1 MDIQMLLKKDIMILD
16 LKAQNQI
23 SAIKEMVAQLKDK
36 GYVTNE
42 DQVTTGVLEREG
54 LGSTGLG
61 NGLAIPHVKCRAIK
75 EPVVLFAK
83 SKSGVDYNAMDGE
96 PVYIFLMIAVPEN
109 KEAGNLH
116 LEVLAEVSKLF
127 IDNEFINRLR
137 EAQSAN
143 DVSSIFTSALLI
155 LRKEEQIVSDTGT
168 SQLIVAV
175 TACPTGIA
183 HTFMAEKS
191 LIETGKRMGVRVRV
205 ETNGSEGVGN
215 RLTQEEIMNSI
226 GVIIA
231 ADKKIEMGRF
241 AGKSLVETS
250 VSAGIKTP
258 EVLIRKILAG
268 NASVY
273 QDDSGENMEDDS
285 KNGRPNNI
293 YKHLMNGVSHMLPF
307 VVGGGILLAVSF
319 LLENTVGTDHPVY
332 SFFGMAG
339 SNAFSFLIPILAAY
353 IAMSIGDQP
362 ALMPGMVGGLMAANG
377 GAGFLG
383 GLAAG
388 FISGYGMNQI
398 KRLSKKMP
406 ESLNG
411 TKPTLVYPVVGLILV
426 AASMQWVV
434 TPIFSALNEIIN
446 NALLNMG
453 TTNSILL
460 GAVLGGM
467 MAIDLGGPFNKAAY
481 TFALGVYTTTNDSS
495 LMSVVMLGGMVPPL
509 AIAISTTFFK
519 RKYTKE
525 DQQSGITNYVLGLS
539 FVSEGAIPFAAVD
552 PLRVLSSSIL
562 GSAIA
567 GGLSQMWKVTMP
579 APHGGIFVSVLSN
592 KPVHFCLA
600 LVIGSV
606 ISGIVL
612 GVWKKEV

>member
-16 LKAQNQI
+16 LKAHDKVSVIN
-23 SAIKEMVAQLKDK
+23 EMVNQLQEK
-36 GYVTNE
+36 GYVTNGK
-42 DQVTTGVLEREG
+42 QVEAGVLEREE

-61 NGLAIPHVKCRAIK
+61 NGLAIPHVKNRAIK

-127 IDNEFINRLR
+127 IDNDFIYRLR
-137 EAQSAN
+137 DVQSA
-143 DVSSIFTSALLI
+143 DEVSAIFQSALWA
-155 LRKEEQIVSDTGT
+155 LRDEERMIPDARN

-191 LIETGKRMGVRVRV
+191 LIETGKRMSVRVRV

-215 RLTQEEIMNSI
+215 RLTPEEIENCI

-231 ADKKIEMGRF
+231 ADKKVEMGRF
-241 AGKSLVETS
+241 AGKPLVEDS
-250 VSAGIKTP
+250 VSAAIKTP
-258 EVLIRKILAG
+258 EQLIRKILGG
-268 NASVY
+268 NVPVY
-273 QDDSGENMEDDS
+273 QDGSGVNTED
-285 KNGRPNNI
+285 KNKMGNTKNI

-319 LLENTVGTDHPVY
+319 LLENTVGANHPVY
-332 SFFGMAG
+332 SFFSMVG
-339 SNAFSFLIPILAAY
+339 SKAFNFLIPILAAY

-362 ALMPGMVGGLMAANG
+362 ALMPGMVGGLMAVDG

-388 FISGYGMNQI
+388 FISGYGMKQI
-398 KRLSKKMP
+398 KRLCKKMP
-406 ESLNG
+406 DSLSG
-411 TKPTLVYPVVGLILV
+411 TKPTLVYPVIGLILV
-426 AASMQWVV
+426 SASMYLVV
-434 TPIFSALNEIIN
+434 TPIFSALNGLIN
-446 NALLNMG
+446 NALTNMG
-453 TTNSILL
+453 TANSALL
-460 GAVLGGM
+460 GALLGGM

-495 LMSVVMLGGMVPPL
+495 LMAAVMLGGMVPPL

-519 RKYTKE
+519 GKYTKE
-525 DQQSGITNYVLGLS
+525 DRQSGITNYVLGLS
-539 FVSEGAIPFAAVD
+539 FVSEGAIPFATVD
-552 PLRVLSSSIL
+552 PLRVLGSSIL

-567 GGLSQMWKVTMP
+567 GGLSQIWKITMP

-592 KPVHFCLA
+592 RPALFCLA
-600 LVIGSV
+600 LLIGSV
-606 ISGIVL
+606 VAGIVL
-612 GVWKKEV
+612 GFWKKEV